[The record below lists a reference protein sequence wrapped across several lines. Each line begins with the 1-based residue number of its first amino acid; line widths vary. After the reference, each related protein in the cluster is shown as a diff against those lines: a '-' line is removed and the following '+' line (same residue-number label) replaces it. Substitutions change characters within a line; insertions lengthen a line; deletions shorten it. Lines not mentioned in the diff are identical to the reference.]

1 MRISQLLKSDLVG
14 DHTIIEIWRKPFGE
28 ASWQRAGRWEL
39 AAEGY
44 KDEYSILKFE
54 GVEIRELYYKSYP
67 ETFTI
72 YL

>member
-14 DHTIIEIWRKPFGE
+14 DRTIIEIWRKPL
-28 ASWQRAGRWEL
+28 SQPTWQRAGKWEL
-39 AAEGY
+39 AVEGF

-54 GVEIRELYYKSYP
+54 GSEIRELYYKSYP
-67 ETFTI
+67 ETFSI